1 MPAYEYECPELGL
14 TTTLLRPVEER
25 DKPLQLI
32 RRTVPDSIAIAGAAA
47 NPHDP
52 DAQMR
57 AGFRRLEERGQ
68 LPRDFSVKQIKG
80 ALAASPTIL

>member
-1 MPAYEYECPELGL
+1 MPAYQYECPELGL
-14 TTTLLRPVEER
+14 TLTLLRPVDER
-25 DKPLQLI
+25 DKPLRLI
-32 RRTVPDSIAIAGAAA
+32 RRTVPDSIAIAGAAS

-80 ALAASPTIL
+80 ALAASSTIL